1 MRKILEKQIEN
12 LHQDFAKMGFDVAKA
27 LENAT
32 SVFQSHDE
40 ELAKKV
46 LENDFAI
53 NESEIYLERKTA
65 QVIALQQPVASD
77 LRVLI
82 TILKAS
88 SDLERIGDHAVS
100 IVHSVKRISEENR
113 NKEIEELLVAMSQHV
128 HKMLLDVIDAYVH
141 NDEEKARS
149 LADNDEVND
158 DYLRQV
164 RRKALNAMQTDSDFV
179 GVGSEYMVM
188 ATHFERMGDYITNVS
203 EWIVYTNTGRIV
215 ELGPTE
221 ATKSN

>member
-12 LHQDFAKMGFDVAKA
+12 LHQDFAKMGFDVAKS

-32 SVFQSHDE
+32 KVFENHDE
-40 ELAKKV
+40 KLAKEI
-46 LENDFAI
+46 LENDLAI

-100 IVHSVKRISEENR
+100 VVHSTDRIDVNNR
-113 NKEIEELLVAMSQHV
+113 NQEIEGLLVEMSKHV

-141 NDEEKARS
+141 SDEEKARS
-149 LADNDEVND
+149 LADDDEVND
-158 DYLRQV
+158 NYLRQV
-164 RRKALNAMQTDSDFV
+164 REKALNAMQTDSDFV
-179 GVGSEYMVM
+179 SVGSEYMVI
-188 ATHFERMGDYITNVS
+188 ATHFERMGDYVTNVS

-221 ATKSN
+221 ATKK

>member
-1 MRKILEKQIEN
+1 MRKILEEQIEN
-12 LHQDFAKMGFDVAKA
+12 LHQDFAKMGFDVAKSI
-27 LENAT
+27 ENAT
-32 SVFQSHDE
+32 NVFENHDE
-40 ELAKKV
+40 ALAKKV
-46 LENDFAI
+46 LENDSAI

-88 SDLERIGDHAVS
+88 SDLERMGDHAVS
-100 IVHSVKRISEENR
+100 IVHSTKRIDVNNR
-113 NKEIEELLVAMSQHV
+113 NQEIEDILVKMSKHV

-149 LADNDEVND
+149 LAADDEVND

-164 RRKALNAMQTDSDFV
+164 RRKALDAMQSDPKFV
-179 GVGSEYMVM
+179 SAGPEYMVI
-188 ATHFERMGDYITNVS
+188 ATHFERMGDYVTNVS

-215 ELGPTE
+215 ELGPTDSKRE
-221 ATKSN
+221 